1 MFAVIK
7 TGGKQYRVE
16 KDDIIEVEK
25 IVGQPGDAIK
35 FESVLMVGDEK
46 SVETGKGASNGL
58 VEGKIVYQKK
68 GPKIVIQKF
77 RRRKDS
83 KKRTGHRQL
92 LTRVAITSIKK
103 G

>member
-35 FESVLMVGDEK
+35 FDSVLMVGDKE
-46 SVETGKGASNGL
+46 SVETGEAASKSN

-77 RRRKDS
+77 HRRKDS

>member
-16 KDDIIEVEK
+16 KDNTIEVERLEGK
-25 IVGQPGDAIK
+25 VGDSIK
-35 FESVLMVGDEK
+35 FGEVLMAGD
-46 SVETGKGASNGL
+46 GKKAEIGTPRLNKV
-58 VEGKIVYQKK
+58 VEGKIVSHVK
-68 GPKIVIQKF
+68 GPKIFVQKF

-83 KKRTGHRQL
+83 KTKTGHRQL
-92 LTRVAITSIKK
+92 LTQVKITSIKN